1 MLGNRVFYK
10 GAFRSSGPSSFGGL
24 SLSQFALLS
33 TLDVVKERETVWLG
47 GNSRT
52 RAAVERKGFTAQV
65 RRTENGDDYFFPRP
79 YTHITDAGREA
90 LTKAWKA
97 FDRWEAKREAEAVKA
112 QREEARRREI
122 YDASTYFLSW
132 EYVDPGHKH
141 LTFAKCGFAYKIL
154 RIDGEGV
161 LHKMGESAHRN
172 LKWPTRDA
180 SSNAWWSWD
189 LMAIVARCDESA
201 KELSE
206 SVIGDAFK
214 GLVKRW

>member
-1 MLGNRVFYK
+1 MNNRVFDK
-10 GAFRSSGPSSFGGL
+10 GAFRSYDPSSFGGL
-24 SLSQFALLS
+24 SLSQFDLLS
-33 TLDVVKERETVWLG
+33 TLDVLKERETVWLG
-47 GNSRT
+47 GNLSRT
-52 RAAVERKGFTAQV
+52 LDAVERKGFAARV
-65 RRTENGDDYFFPRP
+65 RRTEDGETFSRSYS
-79 YTHITDAGREA
+79 HLTDAGREA

-141 LTFAKCGFAYKIL
+141 LTFAKCGFVYKIL

-180 SSNAWWSWD
+180 YSKAWWSWD
-189 LMAIVARCDESA
+189 LMAIVARGDKSA

-206 SVIGDAFK
+206 CVIGDAFK